1 MKDSSVLKRFLLLGV
16 VVASSFFTLGSEAA
30 KDETVSPEA
39 IPTITPSDRNSAGPG
54 VGAKNSPQGGKP
66 MKPAN

>member
-1 MKDSSVLKRFLLLGV
+1 MLKRIILGA
-16 VVASSFFTLGSEAA
+16 VVASFCFPIGCGAA

-54 VGAKNSPQGGKP
+54 VGAKNAPQGGKP